1 MENEQKKSDNHNR
14 IYVIIITLVLCTA
27 AYFYM
32 RSSGDNAGTADS
44 VGKQIEQAGR
54 NQQAITCGIAD
65 AESTAGSVTTSI
77 DRSQEAIGTAT
88 SAAGRLE
95 SYLAESGN
103 IIAECR
109 AIIESV
115 GKDAGEESTERI
127 RGTDR

>member
-1 MENEQKKSDNHNR
+1 MPEQKSSKKR
-14 IYVIIITLVLCTA
+14 YFIIAAVIAAVLISVA
-27 AYFYM
+27 LW
-32 RSSGDNAGTADS
+32 RGGDNAGTADS

-54 NQQAITCGIAD
+54 NQQAITGGIAD

-103 IIAECR
+103 LIAECR
-109 AIIESV
+109 KIIESI
-115 GKDAGEESTERI
+115 GKDAGEES
-127 RGTDR
+127 DK